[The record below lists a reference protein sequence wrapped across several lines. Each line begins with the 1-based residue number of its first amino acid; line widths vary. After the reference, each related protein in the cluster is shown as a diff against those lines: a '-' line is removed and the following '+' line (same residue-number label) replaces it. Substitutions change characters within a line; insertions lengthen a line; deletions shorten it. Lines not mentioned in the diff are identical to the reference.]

1 MPMINDVDSRKF
13 FINNLFHCGTDGHS
27 LLYINNRLE
36 GRTTVVEWNKQLM
49 GPIKD
54 EKGFEQG
61 GANSG
66 DYYKVYGKEQLS
78 TAQASRFGVKLGN
91 QTISAIGLA

>member
-1 MPMINDVDSRKF
+1 
-13 FINNLFHCGTDGHS
+13 
-27 LLYINNRLE
+27 
-36 GRTTVVEWNKQLM
+36 M

-61 GANSG
+61 GANLG
-66 DYYKVYGKEQLS
+66 DYYTVYGKEQLS